1 MGVAVGACVEV
12 SKSRRAGENAFSR
25 VLGGG
30 GKTIDLA
37 QSKRN
42 WMRHNECGL
51 WSLGGFCGAPFGAG
65 GRFVP
70 ARKFGGFERLAGGG
84 GIFGGG
90 AGQGGGGV
98 GGSSEGGCGLGVGKD
113 TRTRSGEARKKK
125 TRRKGAR
132 RNRAKLKTLSCS
144 KAGV

>member
-1 MGVAVGACVEV
+1 MGFAVAGCAEV
-12 SKSRRAGENAFSR
+12 SKSRRAGENAFSG

-70 ARKFGGFERLAGGG
+70 ARKFGGFEWLAGGG
-84 GIFGGG
+84 GIFWGGAHTTGGG
-90 AGQGGGGV
+90 ARGGRV
-98 GGSSEGGCGLGVGKD
+98 GFCDLARSKITHTPSAE
-113 TRTRSGEARKKK
+113 TRNKQTKQQ
-125 TRRKGAR
+125 
-132 RNRAKLKTLSCS
+132 
-144 KAGV
+144 

>member
-1 MGVAVGACVEV
+1 MGFAVAGCAEV
-12 SKSRRAGENAFSR
+12 SKSRRAGENAFSG

-70 ARKFGGFERLAGGG
+70 ARKFGGFEGLAGGG
-84 GIFGGG
+84 GIFCGGG
-90 AGQGGGGV
+90 RKSGGRGGV
-98 GGSSEGGCGLGVGKD
+98 GRGGAFGVGVGKD
-113 TRTRSGEARKKK
+113 TPKRSGVWRKEEDE
-125 TRRKGAR
+125 RR
-132 RNRAKLKTLSCS
+132 
-144 KAGV
+144 V

>member
-1 MGVAVGACVEV
+1 MGFAVAGCAEV
-12 SKSRRAGENAFSR
+12 SKSRRAGENAFSG

-90 AGQGGGGV
+90 ADQVGGRV
-98 GGSSEGGCGLGVGKD
+98 GGSSEGVCDLAVRKY
-113 TRTRSGEARKKK
+113 TRTGSGEARKKK
-125 TRRKGAR
+125 ARRK
-132 RNRAKLKTLSCS
+132 RAKLKTLSVA
-144 KAGV
+144 KLGVGS

>member
-1 MGVAVGACVEV
+1 MGFAVAGCAEV
-12 SKSRRAGENAFSR
+12 STSRRAGENAFSG

-70 ARKFGGFERLAGGG
+70 ARKFGGFEWLAGGG

-90 AGQGGGGV
+90 ADQVGGGG
-98 GGSSEGGCGLGVGKD
+98 GGGRGGGFDFAVGKYK
-113 TRTRSGEARKKK
+113 RKGKGEGRKKK
-125 TRRKGAR
+125 RRKKKGR
-132 RNRAKLKTLSCS
+132 RKRAKLK
-144 KAGV
+144 

>member
-1 MGVAVGACVEV
+1 MGFAVAGCAEV
-12 SKSRRAGENAFSR
+12 SKSRRAGENAFSG

-70 ARKFGGFERLAGGG
+70 ARKFGGFEWLAGGG

-90 AGQGGGGV
+90 ADQVGERV
-98 GGSSEGGCGLGVGKD
+98 GGSSEGVCDLAVRKY
-113 TRTRSGEARKKK
+113 TRTRSGERE
-125 TRRKGAR
+125 RRKQEGR
-132 RNRAKLKTLSCS
+132 ELEGTELSS
-144 KAGV
+144 RH

>member
-1 MGVAVGACVEV
+1 MGFAVAGCAEV
-12 SKSRRAGENAFSR
+12 SKSRRAGENAFSG

-51 WSLGGFCGAPFGAG
+51 WSLGGFCCAPFGAG

-90 AGQGGGGV
+90 ADQGGEAGGGGCV
-98 GGSSEGGCGLGVGKD
+98 GVFAFALW
-113 TRTRSGEARKKK
+113 
-125 TRRKGAR
+125 
-132 RNRAKLKTLSCS
+132 
-144 KAGV
+144 